1 VVSPFMKD
9 LLNDIKESSSKYLTL
24 KSHLEEQT
32 IMPAMSDSLIVLTC
46 RTFEDLDLF
55 AKS

>member
-1 VVSPFMKD
+1 MKD